1 MRQVRLFLGL
11 SLLMGTIALF
21 ALCGYDSFNSK
32 FAPYAS
38 RYGDPGVAS
47 GANFATAHAAPVET
61 TASDP
66 KTPFAEGCN
75 KCHANEPAYQEWQHA
90 GHSHALVNLIEG
102 PYELRTS
109 CLSCHSSGYE
119 AFSDRVYPGHTYN
132 IETAL
137 NAVACSSCHSHT
149 SKLENLL
156 VKPAKR
162 LCVNCHKMDCG
173 CAGAGIVHQSQS
185 EMFLGREGAGVKRM
199 PSPHVRVMK
208 KRCVQCHMA
217 KEDPKTVARHGG
229 HTFIAELSV
238 CSTAGC
244 HDSADNSMETKLPQY
259 RTEIEAKMQAVKTIL
274 DATPDKTSQAYLDA
288 KLNYDMVKGDNGY
301 GLHNMPYANALLDYS
316 LSLKGDLE

>member
-1 MRQVRLFLGL
+1 MKQVLLFLGL

-21 ALCGYDSFNSK
+21 ALYGYDK
-32 FAPYAS
+32 VGTLY
-38 RYGDPGVAS
+38 
-47 GANFATAHAAPVET
+47 AAPVENDT
-61 TASDP
+61 SNT
-66 KTPFAEGCN
+66 KTPFTEGCN
-75 KCHANEPAYQEWQHA
+75 KCHGNEPAYQEWQHA

-109 CLSCHSSGYE
+109 CLNCHSAGYE
-119 AFSDRVYPGHTYN
+119 TFSDRVYPGHTYD
-132 IETAL
+132 IETAV

-149 SKLENLL
+149 SKLEHLL
-156 VKPAKR
+156 VQPAKK
-162 LCVNCHKMDCG
+162 LCVSCHKMDCG

-217 KEDPKTVARHGG
+217 KDDPEAVAKHGG
-229 HTFIAELSV
+229 HTFVAELSV

-259 RTEIEAKMQAVKTIL
+259 RAEIEAKMQAVKAML
-274 DATPDKTSQAYLDA
+274 DAAPDKTSQDYLDA
-288 KLNYDMVKGDNGY
+288 KLNYDMVTGDSGY

-316 LSLKGDLE
+316 LSRKSKLE

>member
-1 MRQVRLFLGL
+1 MKQVLLFLGL

-21 ALCGYDSFNSK
+21 ALSGYDK
-32 FAPYAS
+32 VGTLY
-38 RYGDPGVAS
+38 
-47 GANFATAHAAPVET
+47 AAPVENDT
-61 TASDP
+61 SNT
-66 KTPFAEGCN
+66 KTPFTEGCN
-75 KCHANEPAYQEWQHA
+75 KCHGNEPAYQEWQHA

-109 CLSCHSSGYE
+109 CLSCHSAGYE
-119 AFSDRVYPGHTYN
+119 TFSDRVYPGHTYD
-132 IETAL
+132 IETAV

-149 SKLENLL
+149 SKLEHLL
-156 VKPAKR
+156 VQPAKK
-162 LCVNCHKMDCG
+162 LCVSCHKMDCG

-217 KEDPKTVARHGG
+217 KDDPEVVAKHGG
-229 HTFIAELSV
+229 HTFVAELSV

-259 RTEIEAKMQAVKTIL
+259 RAEIEAKMQAVKAML
-274 DATPDKTSQAYLDA
+274 DAAPDKTSQDYLDA
-288 KLNYDMVKGDNGY
+288 KLNYDMVTGDSGY

-316 LSLKGDLE
+316 LSRKSKLE